1 MTSIN
6 VHSLFEEKVIDC
18 WFCFVL
24 FCRIDVS
31 GGHTLRNLYAG
42 VVSLQVLCSS
52 FHFLVLLMSSLKYKF
67 RFSSDLKRTKL
78 VFVSPQTFLIL
89 GK

>member
-6 VHSLFEEKVIDC
+6 VHSLFEEKVIDR

-42 VVSLQVLCSS
+42 VVSLQVLFSS
-52 FHFLVLLMSSLKYKF
+52 FHSHV
-67 RFSSDLKRTKL
+67 
-78 VFVSPQTFLIL
+78 
-89 GK
+89 